1 MTPNQRKV
9 HKCLSIDEPMTRM
22 DLSRKTGLNYNA
34 VHKAMVYLMET
45 GHATSTCIDKVTH
58 YTLAAEAAPCLE
70 TTVDRA
76 CRTQPNSVWA
86 LGAQS

>member
-22 DLSRKTGLNYNA
+22 ALSRKTGLNYNA

-45 GHATSTCIDKVTH
+45 GHAASSCIDKVAH
-58 YTLAAEAAPCLE
+58 YTLAAEVAPHLE
-70 TTVDRA
+70 TTVAKAIRL
-76 CRTQPNSVWA
+76 RPVLHSIW
-86 LGAQS
+86 SP

>member
-1 MTPNQRKV
+1 MTPNRRKV

-45 GHATSTCIDKVTH
+45 GHATSSCIDKVTH
-58 YTLAAEAAPCLE
+58 YTLAVVEAPHYE
-70 TTVDRA
+70 TTVAKAIRL
-76 CRTQPNSVWA
+76 RPELHSIW
-86 LGAQS
+86 SP